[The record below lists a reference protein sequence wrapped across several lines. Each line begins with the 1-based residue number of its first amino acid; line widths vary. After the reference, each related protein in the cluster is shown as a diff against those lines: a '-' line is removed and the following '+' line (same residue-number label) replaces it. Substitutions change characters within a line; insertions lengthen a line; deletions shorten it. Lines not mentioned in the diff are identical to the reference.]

1 MEPVIQR
8 MSDLGVNVILGE
20 RLDLSSVPASALNT
34 AEEHVLRTL
43 SGREIRAGLVVIML
57 RYI

>member
-1 MEPVIQR
+1 

-34 AEEHVLRTL
+34 TEEHVLRTAA
-43 SGREIRAGLVVIML
+43 GREIRAALVVSL
-57 RYI
+57 FCYTW